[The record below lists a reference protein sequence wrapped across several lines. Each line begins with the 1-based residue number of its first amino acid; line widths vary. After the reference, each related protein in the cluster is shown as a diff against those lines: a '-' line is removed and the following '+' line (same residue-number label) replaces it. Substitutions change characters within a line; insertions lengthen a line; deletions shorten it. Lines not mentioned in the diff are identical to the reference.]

1 MNETKMQDW
10 LEIIPEAIERLN
22 DLEAKLDVEEA
33 LTDEEVNDIIFETLG
48 GFLSP
53 FEAIFSEDGKRI
65 KEIRLA
71 I

>member
-1 MNETKMQDW
+1 MKKFLKEDW

-22 DLEAKLDVEEA
+22 DLEVELDVEEA
-33 LTDEEVNDIIFETLG
+33 LTDKEVNDIIFESLG

-53 FEAIFSEDGKRI
+53 FEIIFSKDGKRI

-71 I
+71 V